1 MNIQQI
7 QPQIQQNNKFQKQG
21 KAPQFTGAFETASS
35 ALRFLDTN
43 QAWGANAVDLC
54 SMVIPR
60 TTVDFVNRGPEAGT
74 ETARRESMGTF
85 NHSMVGVYGTAAGF
99 ALASMFNKKYGIRAD
114 KIFANDQ
121 TVDILSKYWA
131 EARKTSDDPKVYVKN
146 YTDRIADNIKF
157 FNTSAATESGYVKLS
172 HDAKQEFSNAL
183 SENLLSSNSKTIDKE
198 FHKYIHSLLASDT
211 GAETKV
217 VLEGHNIKADNTLK
231 ALVGN
236 VYNVSKT
243 FLEKGV
249 DDVFKANGAEN
260 KFVKGLKSLNLRRS
274 ILGLGIATAV
284 GMSTQPINIY
294 LTKKKT
300 GSDGFVGVKGRE
312 KDNSFSFKILKT
324 ASASAFALGALST
337 ITTNPKKFLNKIQF
351 QGMTP
356 TISQLKMVYGLTIAS
371 RLLSARDK
379 DELRESAVKDTLGFL
394 NLLVLGTLV
403 TKGIARGFDKSLV
416 NVTKDNSKNFFKW
429 LTNSSLKTRD
439 EVLYSAL
446 KTQGIKTVKDGKA
459 IPFKEL
465 VKLAD
470 KETKG
475 KLRVLNAAQIAGY
488 LYSGLVLG
496 IGVPKLNIYMTNKSE
511 AKRKARLAA
520 QGINI
525 DENQNNVKSDSQMSK
540 ADLGQYKNMMKPEN
554 LAFLS
559 QNM

>member
-1 MNIQQI
+1 MNIQAI
-7 QPQIQQNNKFQKQG
+7 TPQIQQNKKQN
-21 KAPQFTGAFETASS
+21 PNFTGAFNTGS
-35 ALRFLDTN
+35 AILRFLDTN

-99 ALASMFNKKYGIRAD
+99 ALASFFNKKYGIRAD
-114 KIFANDQ
+114 KIFANDR
-121 TVDILSKYWA
+121 TIDVMANYWN
-131 EARKTSDDPKVYVKN
+131 EARKVSDDPKVYVKY
-146 YTDRIADNIKF
+146 YTDKIADNIKF
-157 FNTSAATESGYVKLS
+157 FNTNAGTQDGYIKLS
-172 HDAKQEFSNAL
+172 KEAREMFSKAL
-183 SENLLSSNSKTIDKE
+183 SENLINSKSNTIEKDLQ
-198 FHKYIHSLLASDT
+198 KYLHTLMVSDT

-217 VLEGHNIKADNTLK
+217 VLEGKDIQAGNTLK
-231 ALVGN
+231 TLIGN

-243 FLEKGV
+243 FLENGV
-249 DDVFKANGAEN
+249 DDVFKANGADN
-260 KFVKGLKSLNLRRS
+260 AFVKGLKSLNLKRS
-274 ILGLGIATAV
+274 VVGLGIAAAI
-284 GMSTQPINIY
+284 GMSTQPINMY

-300 GSDGFVGVKGRE
+300 GKDGFVGVPGRE
-312 KDNSFSFKILKT
+312 KDNSLNFKMLK
-324 ASASAFALGALST
+324 SVGFLAFAAGAIST

-356 TISQLKMVYGLTIAS
+356 TVNQLKLVYGLTIAS
-371 RLLSARDK
+371 RLLAARDK
-379 DELRESAVKDTLGFL
+379 DELRESAVKDSLGFL
-394 NLLVLGTLV
+394 NLLVLGSLV
-403 TKGIARGFDKSLV
+403 TKGVARGFDKSLI
-416 NVTKDNSKNFFKW
+416 NVTKDGSKNFFKW

-439 EVLYSAL
+439 EILYSAL
-446 KTQGIKTVKDGKA
+446 KVQGKETVKDGKA

-465 VKLAD
+465 IKLAD

-475 KLRVLNAAQIAGY
+475 KLRILNLSQIIGY

-496 IGVPKLNIYMTNKSE
+496 VGVPKLNIYMTNKSE

-520 QGINI
+520 QEANKA
-525 DENQNNVKSDSQMSK
+525 QNNEIKTQENINN
-540 ADLGQYKNMMKPEN
+540 QYKEMMKPEN